1 MAAIVGVLATND
13 QPAMTGFLL
22 AEPRVIVTDGYPGN
36 VAALRD
42 PVTILTSD
50 QRRLETR
57 VRKYVQSYPFGP
69 LILDVPSGFKVNGFS
84 VDTDPIPADQPV
96 RIGVAAG
103 ERIGISAGV
112 IQDPHEISMNIAP
125 TGTVQHLVAVN
136 AVVAPGASGAPVVDN
151 SFHVR
156 GFIVAGRDD
165 APPSFMYPAARWR
178 DDLTENNR
186 SKSPRRTR

>member
-1 MAAIVGVLATND
+1 
-13 QPAMTGFLL
+13 
-22 AEPRVIVTDGYPGN
+22 VIVTDGYSGN
-36 VAALRD
+36 VGALRD

-57 VRKYVQSYPFGP
+57 VRKHVQSYPFGP
-69 LILDVPSGFKVNGFS
+69 LILDVPEEFKVNGFS
-84 VDTDPIPADQPV
+84 LDTGPVSADQSL

-112 IQDPHEISMNIAP
+112 IQDPRQVSMNIP
-125 TGTVQHLVAVN
+125 PIGMVEHLVAVN
-136 AVVAPGASGAPVVDN
+136 AVVAPGASGAPVVDS
-151 SFHVR
+151 SFAVR

-165 APPSFMYPAARWR
+165 APPSFLYPASRWGE
-178 DDLTENNR
+178 DLIEKKP